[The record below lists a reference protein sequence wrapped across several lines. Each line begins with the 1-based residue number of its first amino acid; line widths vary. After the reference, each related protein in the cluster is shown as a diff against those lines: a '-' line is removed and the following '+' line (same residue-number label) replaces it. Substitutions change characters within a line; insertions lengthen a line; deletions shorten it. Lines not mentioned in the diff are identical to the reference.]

1 MGVSSLI
8 LVGFSLLI
16 LLFFVA
22 LITPFTHSFIVV
34 ISRIIGE
41 VGSGSM
47 TKAIHQTLLTAK
59 DNPNKVIQQ
68 TYSVTLGEGYYYIGY
83 WQSKTFQGVC
93 PAGAFCVVYI
103 TPNTYDIQKIADQLS
118 KANTTGLLIAKS
130 NIVFQGKYLYVDK
143 IDGDKNNAGYLL
155 YVGGI
160 KRVTFQLVVVYDDS
174 SKTEELTL
182 SPFSGVDALKIV
194 KKSS

>member
-8 LVGFSLLI
+8 LLGFSLLV

-41 VGSGSM
+41 VGSSNM
-47 TKAIHQTLLTAK
+47 ANAIHQALLTAH

-68 TYSVTLGEGYYYIGY
+68 TYSITLGEGYYYVGY
-83 WQSKTFQGVC
+83 WQSKTLLGVC

-103 TPNTYDIQKIADQLS
+103 TPNTYDTQKVAEQLS
-118 KANTTGLLIAKS
+118 KANATGLLVAKS

-143 IDGDKNNAGYLL
+143 ISGSEHNAGYLL

-160 KRVTFQLVVVYDDS
+160 KKVTFQLVVLYDDS
-174 SKTEELTL
+174 KKGEELTL
-182 SPFSGVDALKIV
+182 VPLSGVDVLKTV
-194 KKSS
+194 NRTS